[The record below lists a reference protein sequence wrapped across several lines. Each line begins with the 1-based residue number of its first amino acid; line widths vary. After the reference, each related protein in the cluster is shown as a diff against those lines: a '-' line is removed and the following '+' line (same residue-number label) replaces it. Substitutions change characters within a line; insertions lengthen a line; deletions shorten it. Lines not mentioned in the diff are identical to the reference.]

1 MAFPVASPS
10 ACCVCLAHPT
20 PNGCVNKP
28 RLFCF
33 FQMSKSTGN
42 FLTLS
47 QAVDKFSADGEYVLT
62 CRWVSVRPEGLTS
75 VFCSRRS
82 RGFVGVMNCN
92 KSAAYHLFLFEK
104 LNSVWNIGMC
114 VSTTAVGTRSGS
126 WCSALREGPVWFLRV
141 GSRAGNAGRGRL
153 MRAGCAPA
161 VLPGCTC
168 TRFSVCAW
176 LPPAGAVP
184 ARHL

>member
-1 MAFPVASPS
+1 MQHSAKSRLLVLRDLVQIYQTAFAVAQGEHAFPVAFPVASPS

-20 PNGCVNKP
+20 PNGCATKP

-82 RGFVGVMNCN
+82 RAFVGVKNCS

-104 LNSVWNIGMC
+104 LNSV
-114 VSTTAVGTRSGS
+114 
-126 WCSALREGPVWFLRV
+126 
-141 GSRAGNAGRGRL
+141 
-153 MRAGCAPA
+153 
-161 VLPGCTC
+161 
-168 TRFSVCAW
+168 
-176 LPPAGAVP
+176 
-184 ARHL
+184 